1 MEDIP
6 LSLLFLALGGL
17 IILSGCF
24 SGSETALMSINRYR
38 MRHLARHGNRGAS
51 LAERLLQRP
60 DRVLG
65 VILLGNNF
73 VNIAASSLATVI
85 ALRIHGESAIAIAAG
100 LLTLVILIF
109 AEVAPKT
116 LAAVH
121 PQRIAFPASYVL
133 WPLLRLLYPLVWLV
147 NSAANALLSI
157 IRVRVEDVSGGNL
170 SRDELRTVVNEA
182 SGLIPARHQRMLLGI
197 LDLEQAKVEDIMVPR
212 PEIIGI
218 DLNDPWPDSIER
230 IATSQYTRLP
240 VYRDSIDNI
249 EGFIHL
255 RKIIGEFYRGNFT
268 PEDLCSRLTEPLFIP
283 EGTGLHTQLLKFQH
297 QRERVGLV
305 VDEYGDILGLA
316 ALEDILEEVVGEFTT
331 DPGSLTRSITR
342 REDGTYLVEGSATV
356 REINRV
362 LGWNLST
369 AGPKTLNGLVLEQL
383 ETIPE
388 SGTSLL
394 IDGYPVTI
402 VQTHGNRV
410 KAAEIQ
416 PERPK
421 STQRPKRQG
430 ISS

>member
-1 MEDIP
+1 
-6 LSLLFLALGGL
+6 
-17 IILSGCF
+17 
-24 SGSETALMSINRYR
+24 MSINRYR

>member
-421 STQRPKRQG
+421 STQQPKRQG

>member
-121 PQRIAFPASYVL
+121 PQRIAFPAAYVL

-255 RKIIGEFYRGNFT
+255 RKIIGDLYRGNFT
-268 PEDLCSRLTEPLFIP
+268 PEDLYSRLKEPLFIP
-283 EGTGLHTQLLKFQH
+283 EGTGLHTQLLRFQR

-342 REDGTYLVEGSATV
+342 RDDGTYLVEGSATV

-362 LGWNLST
+362 LGWDLST

-421 STQRPKRQG
+421 STQRPTRQG